1 MRLAETAKK
10 HSSEAFYAMD
20 DPGGGGLFGA
30 GGADGELDERRRIR
44 AKGRP
49 MTAYCIHLITLSL
62 EESSDCFGIAPDFD
76 DPGLFDPVE
85 VIIVRN

>member
-1 MRLAETAKK
+1 MAKK
-10 HSSEAFYAMD
+10 HSSEAFLRWMI
-20 DPGGGGLFGA
+20 PGGGGLFGA

-44 AKGRP
+44 SKGRP
-49 MTAYCIHLITLSL
+49 MTAQCIHLIPCSV
-62 EESSDCFGIAPDFD
+62 EEPPDCFGIAPDFD